1 MDVVFDSRAMPAET
15 RRQAWRQAICE
26 IYLQVDCAADPSQTY
41 AGYVQEARFGD
52 LTITDA
58 LISPQTIR
66 RRRQH
71 IGGFGKNCYYIGIEH
86 LGAVDIR
93 QAGSSFVLRPG
104 RGSVYYA
111 NDPYELESKVTSRQ
125 FWIELPR
132 SEFDLRFEAGRPPML
147 KHFDLHRGL
156 GRVAA
161 EFCAT
166 LARESAA
173 LAENE
178 RAKLG
183 QQFMDLLALA
193 LVAEPDRQSADEK
206 SVRTARLNSVKAY
219 IETHLGDPDL
229 SPAVIAKQNGISPR
243 YLHHL
248 FRPLEVTVS
257 DWLRLRRL
265 ERCRE
270 MLSSPLHAHKSITEI
285 AFSMGFSSSS
295 HFSNLFRA
303 QFDLRPSDLRGVRFA
318 NVSVLAARGASV
330 RVG

>member
-1 MDVVFDSRAMPAET
+1 MRRRFATILDRTAESRVRSAF
-15 RRQAWRQAICE
+15 RRRP
-26 IYLQVDCAADPSQTY
+26 AADAQTF
-41 AGYVQEARFGD
+41 R
-52 LTITDA
+52 
-58 LISPQTIR
+58 SP
-66 RRRQH
+66 
-71 IGGFGKNCYYIGIEH
+71 
-86 LGAVDIR
+86 
-93 QAGSSFVLRPG
+93 
-104 RGSVYYA
+104 
-111 NDPYELESKVTSRQ
+111 
-125 FWIELPR
+125 
-132 SEFDLRFEAGRPPML
+132 
-147 KHFDLHRGL
+147 RGL

-161 EFCAT
+161 DFAPPSRE
-166 LARESAA
+166 ESAA
-173 LAENE
+173 PARKKRRQAWASSLWICSPSAS
-178 RAKLG
+178 
-183 QQFMDLLALA
+183 
-193 LVAEPDRQSADEK
+193 VAEPERQSADEK

-229 SPAVIAKQNGISPR
+229 SPAVIAKQNGISLR

-318 NVSVLAARGASV
+318 ERFCLSCAGGVGQSRIKTKSGPGPSCSRSEPVAARYWLV
-330 RVG
+330 I